1 MFSILVCSLSVLLL
15 IFDIIIV
22 YRHLVPF
29 IFSHF
34 CNWSRLISCTYICEI
49 QPFCFI
55 YSICPRKFSL
65 MSHLR
70 TCWSCNGEITKKFIF
85 LHTQCALPLGSRSPS
100 LCASHCASLSL
111 SPASPLRANGNF
123 LSDCFFLFTC
133 VNTIGVVVMCGA
145 RVLWIMI
152 WLKPYW

>member
-1 MFSILVCSLSVLLL
+1 MFGILVCSLSVLLL

-85 LHTQCALPLGSRSPS
+85 LHTLCVLLPSVSLTLTVSPS
-100 LCASHCASLSL
+100 LCSSFSRLS
-111 SPASPLRANGNF
+111 AQ
-123 LSDCFFLFTC
+123 SDWQ
-133 VNTIGVVVMCGA
+133 VS
-145 RVLWIMI
+145 R
-152 WLKPYW
+152 